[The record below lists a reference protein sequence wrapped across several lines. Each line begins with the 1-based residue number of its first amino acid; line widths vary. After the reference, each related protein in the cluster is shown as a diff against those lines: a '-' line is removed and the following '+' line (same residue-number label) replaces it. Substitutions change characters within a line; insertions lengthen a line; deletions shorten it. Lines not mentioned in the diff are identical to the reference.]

1 MKLLLL
7 AAVVLLV
14 GCFSPGE
21 RSTGRLSMISVAY
34 QFEPEAEV
42 IFASGFE
49 TGDTSEWEDEPPT
62 VEIEKP
68 VEDGVYKE
76 D

>member
-1 MKLLLL
+1 MKLILLSL
-7 AAVVLLV
+7 VVLLA

-21 RSTGRLSMISVAY
+21 SSTGRLTMISVAY
-34 QFEPEAEV
+34 QYEPESET

-68 VEDGVYKE
+68 VEDGIYIE
-76 D
+76 E

>member
-1 MKLLLL
+1 MRLLLI
-7 AAVVLLV
+7 AAIVLVV
-14 GCFSPGE
+14 GCFPPDE
-21 RSTGRLSMISVAY
+21 PSTGSLTMVSIAY
-34 QFEPEAEV
+34 PVEPDPEI

-68 VEDGVYKE
+68 VEGGTYKE